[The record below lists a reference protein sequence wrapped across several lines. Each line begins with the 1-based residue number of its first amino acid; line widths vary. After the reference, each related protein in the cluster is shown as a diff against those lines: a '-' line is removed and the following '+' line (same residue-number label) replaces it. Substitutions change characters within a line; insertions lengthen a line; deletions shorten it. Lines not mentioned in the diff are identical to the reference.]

1 MSNGP
6 NRSEIGAVTAAVS
19 EVLEPTFGR
28 IEQIAASVV
37 ASHPIRGG
45 RWQEGDLGRV
55 QRMVLE
61 LIAEDDMLVGMGF
74 VAAPGAVSDRE
85 RFMLWWQRDDG
96 RTSRLKLNFD
106 RSSIDVYDYV
116 EMDWYRLPAQG
127 RVRMTMG
134 PYIDYSGSELYI
146 VTATVPVVVGDRF
159 VGVAGADLL
168 FADLEARLVNA
179 MRATTNEA
187 VIVNSERRVVAANSP
202 RWAPG
207 VRLPAPPTPGGDLTG
222 VPCQTVDPVPATPDW
237 LLATIEYR
245 P

>member
-6 NRSEIGAVTAAVS
+6 HRSEIDAVMAAVS

-28 IEQIAASVV
+28 IEQIAARVV
-37 ASHPIRGG
+37 ASHPIRSG
-45 RWQEGDLGRV
+45 RWQEGDLGPV
-55 QRMVLE
+55 QREVLE

-74 VAAPGAVSDRE
+74 VAAPGAVSDQE
-85 RFMLWWQRDDG
+85 RFMLWWQRNDG

-116 EMDWYRLPAQG
+116 EMDWFRLPEQG
-127 RVRMTMG
+127 RARVTMG
-134 PYIDYSGSELYI
+134 PYVDYSGSELYI

-207 VRLPAPPTPGGDLTG
+207 VRLPATPTPGADLTG
-222 VPCQTVDPVPATPDW
+222 VLCQTVDPVPATTDW

-245 P
+245 T